1 MRGMAAVVLVALVAA
16 CGGRSQPAT
25 TVPQPPE
32 APSPPDYLQPSP
44 EQPLA
49 AVCGGGKKLRIA
61 FYDAGQALA
70 ALVTLPDG
78 QHVLVDAGES
88 PKRCVECKQWNARVL
103 AGVAGDLGEGGK
115 IDLLWN
121 THPHSDHLGGVPSVA
136 AGFKI
141 AAYAD
146 NGLRQ
151 DIAVVAAA
159 EAAASSDGASITVI
173 EPGNATVP
181 LSAPEDVK
189 LTAIVPPSWPK
200 ACKSDPNACSI
211 LLRIDY
217 CASSVLFTGDA
228 EADEEPLVLD
238 QLEHADLLQVG
249 HHGSNTSTTPP
260 FLAKVTPRYAVISVG
275 KQNEGT
281 NLGYCHPSKSTV
293 DALTEVMGGQG
304 AHSIR
309 AYDASKAKCNVQ
321 KPKYWVD
328 AAASDMLWST
338 ARDGEIVLTTVG
350 DGMFARE

>member
-1 MRGMAAVVLVALVAA
+1 MRRMAAIVWLVLVAA
-16 CGGRSQPAT
+16 CGGRAPPAT
-25 TVPQPPE
+25 TAPQPPE
-32 APSPPDYLQPSP
+32 PPSPPDHPQPP
-44 EQPLA
+44 PPPPTA
-49 AVCGGGKKLRIA
+49 AVCGGGRKLRIA

-78 QHVLVDAGES
+78 RHILVDAGES
-88 PKRCVECKQWNARVL
+88 PKRCAECRQWNARVL
-103 AGVAGDLGEGGK
+103 AGLASDLGEGGK

-121 THPHSDHLGGVPSVA
+121 THPHSDHLGGVPAVA
-136 AGFKI
+136 AGFEI

-146 NGLRQ
+146 NGLRR

-159 EAAASSDGASITVI
+159 EAAASSDASITVI
-173 EPGNATVP
+173 EPGSVTVP
-181 LSAPEDVK
+181 LSVPEDVK
-189 LTAIVPPSWPK
+189 LTAIVPPSWPR

-238 QLEHADLLQVG
+238 QLAHADLLQVG
-249 HHGSNTSTTPP
+249 HHGSNTSTTPQ
-260 FLAKVTPRYAVISVG
+260 FLAKVTPTYAVISVG

-281 NLGYCHPSKSTV
+281 NLGYCHPNKSTV
-293 DALTEVMGGQG
+293 DALTEVMGGPG

-309 AYDASKAKCNVQ
+309 AYDSSTAKCNVQ

-328 AAASDMLWST
+328 AAASDTLWST
-338 ARDGEIVLTTVG
+338 ARDGEVVLTTIG
-350 DGMFARE
+350 DGTFVRE